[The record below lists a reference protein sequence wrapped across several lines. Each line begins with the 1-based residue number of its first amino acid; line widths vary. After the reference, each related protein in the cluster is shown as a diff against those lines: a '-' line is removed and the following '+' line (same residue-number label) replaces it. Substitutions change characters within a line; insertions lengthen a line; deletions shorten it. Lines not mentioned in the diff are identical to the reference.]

1 MNPKGSAMNVDAVK
15 RHVIITKDEIRDHQ
29 NYLKVKALTDK
40 GYGLTITDPVRRPG
54 NSLVFTREE
63 GRTVQAYE
71 AAKARAEEAGKDL
84 WVERPEEERRRLRY
98 IELSASL
105 EDAMQ
110 RVHEAED
117 ETAKHTSAT
126 QSLRAAI
133 HAAEET
139 AAQGDAN
146 LHAGFTRA
154 LTAAKAE
161 LASSSL

>member
-1 MNPKGSAMNVDAVK
+1 MNPKGAAMNVDAVK

-29 NYLKVKALTDK
+29 NYLKMKALTDK
-40 GYGLTITDPVRRPG
+40 GYRLTITDPVLRPR
-54 NSLVFTREE
+54 NSLVLHREDA
-63 GRTVQAYE
+63 RTVQQYE
-71 AAKARAEEAGKDL
+71 AAKARAEEAGKAL
-84 WVERPEEERRRLRY
+84 WIERPEEERRRLRY

-117 ETAKHTSAT
+117 ETAEHTLAT

-133 HAAEET
+133 RAAEEAT
-139 AAQGDAN
+139 AHGDAD

-154 LTAAKAE
+154 LTAAKSE
-161 LASSSL
+161 LARSSL